1 MDNNEKKESIQNL
14 DNTVIRHFRVS
25 LSKNMD
31 SKSDKPIKM
40 ESKNSKKRNKYKKCD
55 PIGAAFQMSLDP
67 SLTLRACPELVEGM
81 TQAGNFT
88 RTFKHQ
94 KCRDINLD
102 IFLFARRV

>member
-25 LSKNMD
+25 LSKNID

-55 PIGAAFQMSLDP
+55 PTGAAL
-67 SLTLRACPELVEGM
+67 
-81 TQAGNFT
+81 
-88 RTFKHQ
+88 
-94 KCRDINLD
+94 
-102 IFLFARRV
+102 